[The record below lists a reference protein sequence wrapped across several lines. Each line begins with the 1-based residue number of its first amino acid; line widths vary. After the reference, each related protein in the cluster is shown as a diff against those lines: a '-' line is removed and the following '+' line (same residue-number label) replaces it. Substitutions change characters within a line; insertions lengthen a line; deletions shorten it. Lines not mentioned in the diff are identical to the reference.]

1 MSSWSSPVVR
11 AIAALSLLVSVAAL
25 VVTDVVTGDP
35 LPVQTINLSV
45 IAGGAAVMAVL
56 LHQFTPDNNLWR
68 VLLLIA
74 VAGPVAVVLFAVAR
88 GQSGRPEAL
97 VGAVWLLDVA
107 LAVPWMLFFGLF
119 PDGHRPIQRW
129 PLLVFGSALIL
140 TTVSIV
146 AWLTAPDGAPLPV
159 PGHLPG
165 VGAAVGGSG
174 LHAAAARASS
184 VLVGVL
190 PLVAALC
197 LGLRFPRSGPVVRQ
211 QIRVGAAGLTAGVLL
226 EVALRTLPGV
236 EAGKVHFGIALVAV
250 AVGAFGVAAAL
261 LRWRLWVV
269 DQALPRAVVLGA
281 CSAAFTA
288 AIVLVATI
296 ATGGLRRE
304 QVQGAVLA
312 AVVVT
317 VLAQGYSRRLEP
329 WVRETVYG
337 KRPGG
342 YAVLVGLADGLAT
355 ESAETAT
362 SRIVDAARRGL
373 AVPWAALW
381 APTARPGVYRLAAKT
396 GDVPAAEVVR
406 LGEKEFFG
414 TRPARLLPPDVER
427 FELPGDSAASAV
439 LSSDARPWAV
449 LVVGQRRGEP
459 LTDGDLELLAVIC
472 REAELAHDN
481 RLLLGEVAAS
491 LEELR
496 ERAQQLRVS
505 RQRLVAAQD
514 EERRRIERDLHDGAQ
529 HELIALAGQLRQ
541 LARAPAVSAQT
552 FDALADQAEQAVFSL
567 QDLARGI
574 YPSVLTDH
582 GVAAAIRSYVGRMP
596 LDVVLEI
603 APESSRRRWANELEV
618 ALYFVAVEA
627 LGNISKHAH
636 ATTSTVT
643 LAERD
648 PHIVLEIHD
657 DGVGFELGLAAS
669 RNGLQHMSD
678 RMAALGGTLMV
689 ESRPGAGTW
698 VTATVPTTVASDPMD
713 ATPVSDR
720 TPTLGDTAAPL
731 GLGG

>member
-1 MSSWSSPVVR
+1 MIGWSPLVVR
-11 AIAALSLLVSVAAL
+11 VIAALSVLASVATL
-25 VVTDVVTGDP
+25 VLTDVATGDP

-45 IAGGAAVMAVL
+45 MAGGAAVMAVL
-56 LHQFTPDNNLWR
+56 LQRFTPDNNLWR

-74 VAGPVAVVLFAVAR
+74 VAGPVAMVLFAVAR
-88 GQSGRPEAL
+88 SQDGQPTAL
-97 VGAVWLLDVA
+97 VGAVWLVDVA
-107 LAVPWMLFFGLF
+107 LTVPWMLFFGLF

-129 PLLVFGSALIL
+129 PALVL
-140 TTVSIV
+140 VSTLVLAAVSVV

-165 VGAAVGGSG
+165 VVGISLEGG
-174 LHAAAARASS
+174 LHEAAARTSS
-184 VLVGVL
+184 ILVGVL

-197 LGLRFPRSGPVVRQ
+197 LALRYPRSGPLVRQ
-211 QIRVGAAGLTAGVLL
+211 QIRVGAVGLTAGTLL

-236 EAGKVHFGIALVAV
+236 NAGKVHFAIAVVAV

-261 LRWRLWVV
+261 LRWRLWLV

-288 AIVLVATI
+288 AIVAVAVI

-304 QVQGAVLA
+304 QLQAAVLA

-317 VLAQGYSRRLEP
+317 ILVQGYSRRLEP
-329 WVRETVYG
+329 WVREIVYG

-342 YAVLVGLADGLAT
+342 YAVLVGLSDGLA
-355 ESAETAT
+355 AAGDDAAAT
-362 SRIVDAARRGL
+362 RIADAARRGL

-381 APTARPGVYRLAAKT
+381 ATTARPGVYRLAAKA
-396 GDVPAAEVVR
+396 GDVPALEVVR
-406 LGEKEFFG
+406 LVEAEFAG
-414 TRPARLLPPDVER
+414 PPPARLLAVDAPRSDI
-427 FELPGDSAASAV
+427 PGDSAATAV
-439 LSSDARPWAV
+439 LSAEAKPWAL

-459 LTDGDLELLAVIC
+459 LTDGDLELLTVIC

-496 ERAQQLRVS
+496 DRAQQLRVS

-529 HELIALAGQLRQ
+529 HELIALAGRLRQ
-541 LARAPAVSAQT
+541 LARAPDVPANT
-552 FDALADQAEQAVFSL
+552 FDALADQAERAVFSL

-603 APESSRRRWANELEV
+603 APESSRRRWATELEV

-627 LGNISKHAH
+627 LGNIRKHAT

-648 PHIVLEIHD
+648 PYIVLEVHD
-657 DGVGFELGLAAS
+657 DGAGFDQESVPARS
-669 RNGLQHMSD
+669 GLQHMSD
-678 RMAALGGTLMV
+678 RMAALGGTLVV
-689 ESRPGAGTW
+689 ETRPGAGTW
-698 VTATVPTTVASDPMD
+698 ITATVPSTVAV
-713 ATPVSDR
+713 AEGANGRVSGP
-720 TPTLGDTAAPL
+720 TPTP
-731 GLGG
+731 

>member
-1 MSSWSSPVVR
+1 M
-11 AIAALSLLVSVAAL
+11 
-25 VVTDVVTGDP
+25 
-35 LPVQTINLSV
+35 QTINLSV
-45 IAGGAAVMAVL
+45 ISAGAAVMSVL
-56 LHQFTPDNNLWR
+56 LHRFTPDNNVWR

-74 VAGPVAVVLFAVAR
+74 VVGSVAVVLFALAR
-88 GQSGRPEAL
+88 TEAGRPEAL
-97 VGAVWLLDVA
+97 VGAVWLVDVA
-107 LAVPWMLFFGLF
+107 LAVSWMLFFGLF

-129 PLLVFGSALIL
+129 RTLVLGSALVL
-140 TTVSIV
+140 TSVSVV
-146 AWLTAPDGAPLPV
+146 AWLSAPDGAPLPV

-165 VGAAVGGSG
+165 WSPRSRAVAFM
-174 LHAAAARASS
+174 HVAARTAS

-190 PLVAALC
+190 PLVAAVC
-197 LGLRFPRSGPVVRQ
+197 LLLRYPRSGPLVRQ
-211 QIRVGAAGLTAGVLL
+211 QIRVGAAGLSAGVLL
-226 EVALRTLPGV
+226 EVALLWTLPGV
-236 EAGKVHFGIALVAV
+236 EAGKVHFVVALVAV

-281 CSAAFTA
+281 CSAGFTA

-312 AVVVT
+312 AVLVT
-317 VLAQGYSRRLEP
+317 VLVQGYSRRLEP
-329 WVRETVYG
+329 WVREIVYG

-342 YAVLVGLADGLAT
+342 YAVLVGLADGLA
-355 ESAETAT
+355 AEGADAA
-362 SRIVDAARRGL
+362 SGRIADAARRAL
-373 AVPWAALW
+373 AVPWAVLW
-381 APTARPGVYRLAAKT
+381 APTARPGVYRLAAKA
-396 GDVPAAEVVR
+396 GDVQAAYVVR
-406 LGEKEFFG
+406 LGEDEFLG
-414 TRPARLLPPDVER
+414 TRPARLLPPDAPR
-427 FELPGDSAASAV
+427 SELPGDSAAAAV
-439 LSSDARPWAV
+439 LSAAAQPWAL

-459 LTDGDLELLAVIC
+459 LTDGDLELLTVIC

-481 RLLLGEVAAS
+481 RVLLGEVAAS
-491 LEELR
+491 VEELR
-496 ERAQQLRVS
+496 ERAHELQVS

-541 LARAPAVSAQT
+541 LARGPAVPAGT

-582 GVAAAIRSYVGRMP
+582 GVAAAIRSYVARMP

-603 APESSRRRWANELEV
+603 APASSRRRWATELEV

-627 LGNISKHAH
+627 LGNIRKHAH

-643 LAERD
+643 LAERG
-648 PHIVLEIHD
+648 PSIVLEVHD
-657 DGVGFELGLAAS
+657 DGVGFDQDNVAARS
-669 RNGLQHMSD
+669 GLQHMSD
-678 RMAALGGTLMV
+678 RMAALGGTLVV

-698 VTATVPTTVASDPMD
+698 VTATVPSTVPSDLLD
-713 ATPVSDR
+713 GDVSGP
-720 TPTLGDTAAPL
+720 TPTPSDTAARP
-731 GLGG
+731 GPGG